1 MRPLSSQVMVED
13 VFRDAEDSGDEWA
26 DVRMVDPTEG
36 EWDIDLIVG
45 GGQVEYVDLRIK
57 AELLVEFI
65 DCLVEDVGHEQA
77 GRILSEV
84 VKRSDVEIRDLP
96 G

>member
-1 MRPLSSQVMVED
+1 MVED
-13 VFRDAEDSGDEWA
+13 IFKDGEDSGEEWA
-26 DVRMVDPTEG
+26 DVRMVDPTER
-36 EWDIDLIVG
+36 EWDIDLIVDG
-45 GGQVEYVDLRIK
+45 GHVEYVDLRIK

-65 DCLVEDVGHEQA
+65 DCLIEDVGHERA

-84 VKRSDVEIRDLP
+84 VERSDADIQDLA